1 MAVGPLLGGLLIR
14 FTGHVLSAFYVATA
28 VHTVY
33 ALLVWVAIPESL
45 RKKDMAEAKAKYNE
59 EMHDLARERDL
70 NPTIGF
76 LVKLKRIFSF
86 LSPLT
91 IFTPVIERAGENPL
105 KKPRKNWNLALMALG
120 YGSTVSVMVRC
131 TVR

>member
-1 MAVGPLLGGLLIR
+1 MAVGPVLGGLLIR
-14 FTGHVLSAFYVATA
+14 FTGHTLSVFYVATA
-28 VHTVY
+28 VHIVY

-45 RKKDMAEAKAKYNE
+45 TKKDMAEAKAKYDE
-59 EMHDLARERDL
+59 EMRESARERDF
-70 NPTIGF
+70 NPTVSF

-91 IFTPVIERAGENPL
+91 IFTPEIERAEENPL
-105 KKPRKNWNLALMALG
+105 KSPRRNWNLTLMAIG
-120 YGSTVSVMVRC
+120 YGSTVSVMVCR